1 VVDAAVRG
9 GVNLVQLREKDMAAS
24 RLLALAKRLRNL
36 TKGRALLFINER
48 IDVALACGAD
58 GVQLGEEALPL
69 EADRRVSGSRLL
81 LGRSVHSV
89 ESAATAE
96 AAGADLLLL
105 GTIFPTESHPG
116 VAAGGLE
123 LLERVR
129 RHVGLPFLAIGGVN
143 ADTVASVI
151 GAGASGAAVITAIT
165 RSPEPDS
172 AAREI
177 MAEMAAAWPAST
189 LEGTVRQARSC

>member
-1 VVDAAVRG
+1 MVDAAVRG
-9 GVNLVQLREKDMAAS
+9 GVNLIQLREKDMAAS
-24 RLLALAKRLRNL
+24 RLLALVKRLRNL

-69 EADRRVSGSRLL
+69 EAARRVSGSRLL
-81 LGRSVHSV
+81 LGKSVHSI
-89 ESAATAE
+89 ESAE
-96 AAGADLLLL
+96 AAGADLLFL

-129 RHVGLPFLAIGGVN
+129 RHVGLPFLVIGGVN

-165 RSPEPDS
+165 LGPEPDS

-177 MAEMAAAWPAST
+177 MAETAAAWPAST
-189 LEGTVRQARSC
+189 LEGTVRQA

>member
-1 VVDAAVRG
+1 MVDAAVRG
-9 GVNLVQLREKDMAAS
+9 GVNLIQLREKDMAAS

-36 TKGRALLFINER
+36 TNGRALLFINDR

-58 GVQLGEEALPL
+58 GVQLGEEALSL
-69 EADRRVSGSRLL
+69 EAARRVSGGRLL

-105 GTIFPTESHPG
+105 GTIFPTESHAG

-129 RHVGLPFLAIGGVN
+129 RHVGLPILAIGGVN

-151 GAGASGAAVITAIT
+151 RAGASGAAVITAIT
-165 RSPEPDS
+165 RSPDPNS

-177 MAEMAAAWPAST
+177 MAEMAAAWRVST
-189 LEGTVRQARSC
+189 LEGTERQA